1 MKKIYTLIAAAC
13 VAFGAN
19 AQYDLSIAYTSY
31 AGGETITTTGIDL
44 SFSVT
49 NESATTLEITDTI
62 FVSYTRDGVAVYVT
76 NVNVTGVQYILLDTP
91 LATGE
96 SVGPFGPA
104 DLGVP
109 SGFAEEFCA
118 VVYGVGAASV
128 ALPNDDNIA
137 DNASCLSIDVTDGYD
152 VSIED
157 NQLELTNVYA
167 AAGNLM
173 IVSEGSSAGK
183 LANMNIVNLNGQ
195 TVQAESFVV
204 SQGTNTIAL
213 NNLAAGIYVVSI
225 EIEGVLVT
233 RKISIQ

>member
-1 MKKIYTLIAAAC
+1 MKKIYTLIAATC

-19 AQYDLSIAYTSY
+19 AQVNLSIAYTAY
-31 AGGETITTTGIDL
+31 AGGETVTTTGIDL

-49 NESATTLEITDTI
+49 NEGASALEITDTI
-62 FVSYTRDGVAVYVT
+62 FVSYSRDGVAVNVT
-76 NVNVTGVQYILLDTP
+76 NVNVTGVQYILLAEP
-91 LATGE
+91 LAPGA
-96 SVGPFGPA
+96 SVGPFGPT

-109 SGFAEEFCA
+109 SGFSEEFCA
-118 VVYGVGAASV
+118 IVYGTGAASV
-128 ALPNDDNIA
+128 VATDDVDYS
-137 DNASCLSIDVTDGYD
+137 DNTSCLTLNVTDGFD

-173 IVSEGSSAGK
+173 IVSEGTAAGK
-183 LANMNIVNLNGQ
+183 LANMNIVNINGQ
-195 TVQAESFVV
+195 AVQTESFVI
-204 SQGTNTIAL
+204 SQGTNTVAL

>member
-1 MKKIYTLIAAAC
+1 MKKIYTLIAAAF

-19 AQYDLSIAYTSY
+19 AQYDLSIAYTAY
-31 AGGETITTTGIDL
+31 AGGETVTTTGIDL

-49 NESATTLEITDTI
+49 NEGPATLTITDTI

-76 NVNVTGVQYILLDTP
+76 NVNITGVQYILLEED
-91 LATGE
+91 LAPGA
-96 SVGPFGPA
+96 SVGPFGPT

-109 SGFAEEFCA
+109 SGFSEEFCA

-128 ALPNDDNIA
+128 MTTNDDDYSN
-137 DNASCLSIDVTDGYD
+137 NTSCLSINVTDGYD

-195 TVQAESFVV
+195 TVQTEAFVV
-204 SQGTNTIAL
+204 SQGINTVAL